1 MKYSELIKFDPI
13 NEIIKFSRTEEDSYR
28 KGLVKTFV
36 FSKAYRE
43 NLIPIICKNLDYS
56 RTNEQF
62 GLQIVGNYGTGKS
75 HLMSLVSLIAEDE
88 SLLEL
93 LNEEAPKKDLETIAG
108 KFKVLRFELGS
119 KLSLWEVITY
129 KMEEWMNDHG
139 VSFKFSD
146 HEKKSFAENIQLMMA
161 AFEEVHPNHGFL
173 VVIDEMLAYL
183 KSRST
188 ADKLNEDLMVLQAL
202 GQSSDNTKFKI
213 MFGVQEMIYH
223 SPEFQ
228 FASRMLQKVGDRFR
242 DLTITKEDVSF
253 VVKKRLLKKDEHQK
267 TKIRKHLQDFVHLFS
282 DMHGRTEEYVEL
294 YPVHPS
300 YFENFQ
306 KIRKGKSQREVLKTL
321 TNHFEKMIDN
331 KVPEDNPGLITYDD
345 YWEDIEA
352 SQDLMSD
359 PDIRKVN
366 EVVST
371 IKDKIDT
378 HFTGARKSKKEVA
391 LKICRASAIKLLQDD
406 LDKKNGTTVD
416 NLIDDICY
424 TSELADDRELLKDI
438 IDTTAQGII
447 TATSG
452 QYFEKNTDNDEYF
465 IRIEGGINFDQK
477 IKDYAAQMSEPQKDE
492 YFFAFLQEV
501 LPLTHETYVTSF
513 KIWDHTI
520 EWKSHKT
527 FRDGYIFFGNPNQRS
542 TTEPVQHFYMYF
554 LPIFNG
560 QDIKIKNDEDEIY
573 FLMQDLSEDFR
584 EKISLY
590 GAAKALEGTADSSQK
605 RIYKQKIDD
614 HFKKALELF
623 NNEYVQK
630 TVVSYKGERN
640 NLNGY
645 HIPPAGSSKEQV
657 FSEVASQVFEDW
669 FTEENPNYPEFDS
682 LLEPITKDNFIR
694 RIKQA
699 LIKIA
704 DPNQS
709 NRDGEAVLRGL
720 GLYTPNGLDY
730 KNSMYAK
737 SILKMLKDKGEGK
750 VLNRSEILECKY
762 QANNLW
768 ITKDFQIE
776 AELEFVVLAAL
787 AALGE
792 IEINLSSGL
801 TINSTN
807 LDELKNLSSDDY
819 FSFTHIKPPKGLN
832 LAAVKEIFKG
842 LGLPD
847 LSNQLHDENTF
858 YKMRE
863 AADEVSKQAVKL
875 KTEIADGIHCRSVE
889 ILSESEAREKGEELQ
904 KLSSFCDT
912 LRNYTTEA
920 KLKNFR
926 YSKDEVEDILSNRSL
941 IGELQ
946 QQVDL
951 ANEFEQ
957 IISYLSQC
965 KQYIPDGEFK
975 RDIQDA
981 INSLAEELSSGDEKR
996 INTYKSELDALRDR
1010 YADYYMEQY
1019 ARHTISQ
1026 SDDTQKQVLLQ
1037 SEEKQIC
1044 DILRDADFLSTNVYV
1059 EWLNNIRKLRPAQD
1073 DIVNREAVLTTPY
1086 LDDFNPL
1093 DYKEKETHSIKEL
1106 KVVLQD
1112 ILEEWTESL
1121 RESLDDPAV
1130 KGNMDALGDDIADT
1144 LKQFKK
1150 GKIALTTKNALQIRN
1165 ALSVLHE
1172 GLDKLELTSDSL
1184 KSTFK
1189 KPLTPDEAVEAFKE
1203 YINQITRGKERDK
1216 VRIILK

>member
-1 MKYSELIKFDPI
+1 MKYSELIKFEPI
-13 NEIIKFSRTEEDSYR
+13 NQIIKFSRTDDDDYR
-28 KGLVKTFV
+28 KELVKTFV

-56 RTNEQF
+56 RTIEQK

-88 SLLEL
+88 SFLEL
-93 LNEEAPKKDLETIAG
+93 LNDEAPIKELESIAG

-119 KLSLWEVITY
+119 TLSLWEVITY
-129 KMEEWMNDHG
+129 KMEEWMKQNG
-139 VSFKFSD
+139 VSFDFSD
-146 HEKKSFAENIQLMMA
+146 HKQKSFAENIQLMMA
-161 AFEEVHPNHGFL
+161 AYEEVHPNHGFL

-228 FASRMLQKVGDRFR
+228 FASQMLQKVGDRYS

-253 VVKKRLLKKDEHQK
+253 IVKKRLLKKDEHQK

-321 TNHFEKMIDN
+321 TNHFGKMIN
-331 KVPEDNPGLITYDD
+331 EEVPEDNPGLITYDD

-352 SQDLMSD
+352 SQDLKSD
-359 PDIRKVN
+359 RDIQKVD

-378 HFTGARKSKKEVA
+378 HFTGARESKKEVA
-391 LKICRASAIKLLQDD
+391 LKICQATAIKLLQDD
-406 LDKKNGTTVD
+406 IDKKNGTTVD
-416 NLIDDICY
+416 RLIDDICY
-424 TSELADDRELLKDI
+424 TSKLADDRELLKDI
-438 IDTTAQGII
+438 IDTAAQGII

-477 IKDYAAQMSEPQKDE
+477 IKDYAANMGEPQKDE

-501 LPLTHETYVTSF
+501 LPLTHDTHVTGF
-513 KIWDHTI
+513 KIWAHNI

-527 FRDGYIFFGNPNQRS
+527 FRDGYIFFGNPDQRS
-542 TTEPVQHFYMYF
+542 TTQPVQHFYMYF

-573 FLMQDLSEDFR
+573 FLMKNLSEDFR
-584 EKISLY
+584 EKVSLY
-590 GAAKALEGTADSSQK
+590 GAARALEGTADSSQK
-605 RIYKQKIDD
+605 RIYKQKITG
-614 HFKKALELF
+614 HFKNALELF
-623 NNEYVQK
+623 NNEYIQK
-630 TVVSYKGERN
+630 TVVSYKGERS
-640 NLNGY
+640 NLNGF

-694 RIKQA
+694 RVKQA
-699 LIKIA
+699 LIKVA

-720 GLYTPNGLDY
+720 DLYTPNGLDY
-730 KNSMYAK
+730 RDSMYAK
-737 SILKMLKDKGEGK
+737 SILRMLEDKGDGK
-750 VLNRSEILECKY
+750 VLNRNEILECKH
-762 QANNLW
+762 QPSNLW
-768 ITKDFQIE
+768 ISKDFKIE
-776 AELEFVVLAAL
+776 AELEFLVLAAL

-792 IEINLSSGL
+792 IEINIGSGL

-807 LDELKNLSSDDY
+807 LDELKSLSPDEY

-832 LAAVKEIFKG
+832 MASVKAVFKG

-847 LSNQLHDENTF
+847 LANQLHDENTF

-863 AADEVSKQAVKL
+863 AADEISKQAVKL
-875 KTEIADGIHCRSVE
+875 KAGIADGIHCRSVE
-889 ILSESEAREKGEELQ
+889 ILSKEEAREKAQKLD

-926 YSKDEVEDILSNRSL
+926 YSKDDVEDILSNRSL
-941 IGELQ
+941 IDELQ

-965 KQYIPDGEFK
+965 KQYLPEGELK
-975 RDIQDA
+975 QDIQDA
-981 INSLAEELSSGDEKR
+981 INRLAEELSSGDKKR
-996 INTYKSELDALRDR
+996 INQYKNELEKLRER

-1026 SDDTQKQVLLQ
+1026 SDDTKKHLLLQ
-1037 SEEKQIC
+1037 SEGKKIC
-1044 DILRDADFLSTNVYV
+1044 DILKDADFLSTNVYL

-1093 DYKEKETHSIKEL
+1093 DFKGVETHTIREL
-1106 KVVLQD
+1106 KVDLED

-1130 KGNMDALGDDIADT
+1130 KGNMDALGDETADV
-1144 LKQFKK
+1144 LHQFKE
-1150 GKIALTTKNALQIRN
+1150 GDLSLTSKNALQIRN
-1165 ALSVLHE
+1165 ALSDLHE
-1172 GLDKLELTSDSL
+1172 GLDKIELTTDSL

-1189 KPLTPDEAVEAFKE
+1189 KPLTPDEAEKAFKE
-1203 YINQITRGKERDK
+1203 YIAQITHGKERDK